1 MEKNENK
8 KPSRRKI
15 ICKQKTRVHQAF
27 RDLTLAKNIYKKY
40 ENTGM
45 WSDKALPPANNVF
58 NDYQNAP
65 ETLTEYY
72 NKITEGANAFV
83 SLGSEIVSRFQNP
96 LSLLEFLSKEENRP
110 EAEKMGLVPPS
121 SPIPPKLDA
130 SNGSVGTVT
139 EGQVPPTVTVGEK

>member
-1 MEKNENK
+1 MSEQQPK

-15 ICKQKTRVHQAF
+15 ICKQKTRVQQAF

-40 ENTGM
+40 EHTGM
-45 WSDKALPPANNVF
+45 WSEKALPPAQIDKAY
-58 NDYQNAP
+58 NDYTNAP

-72 NKITEGANAFV
+72 NKISEGANAFF

-96 LSLLEFLSKEENRP
+96 LSLLEFLSNEENRS

-121 SPIPPKLDA
+121 SPTPPNLTGV
-130 SNGSVGTVT
+130 NGSVGTVAPD
-139 EGQVPPTVTVGEK
+139 QVPPTV